1 MTAFPGSYR
10 RATWLGLGVLLLG
23 LILAAVLAVDR
34 LTERR
39 AVDAERDRLSGM
51 ARLASLSYQRQ
62 VDKFQLVA
70 TTLSADPDVGDLL
83 DSRTVTAGSRLN
95 RRLADL
101 TAALDA
107 SVIYL
112 LDERGMTIAASNWQ
126 QADSFLGENYG
137 FRAYFGQAMTLGQW
151 EQFALGTRSKVPGL
165 FVARRVVTAAG
176 KRGVIVVKIRF
187 DRLEAEWAAS
197 SGIAFVASEQ
207 GVILV
212 TSRPTW
218 RFETTGKIDESERRR
233 LTAQVEY
240 GNAPLRQNALFA
252 QQLVVPNGAEYS
264 RTARFVA
271 ASETLPNGWSVNLL
285 APIEDAVA
293 AARAFGR
300 LVLALVL
307 AGIAALV
314 AAYVLRARAI
324 VTRQQ
329 RETELRIAELK
340 DRLVQA
346 NKLSTLG
353 QIAAGV
359 GHEINQPL
367 TAISLRAQT
376 ARKLIGKGRLDQAAA
391 ALDEIGALTGR
402 AGAITGELRRFAR
415 RADRRIS
422 KVALTDVFAGVELL
436 LGDRIKTTG
445 TELCITGTDIVVLGD
460 QGRLEQVFVNLIQ
473 NALDAM
479 GQGGAIRIV
488 GAATGDAATIQ
499 ITDSGPGI
507 PEAARARLFQPFNS
521 SKDDGLGLGL
531 VICRDI
537 VADMGG
543 ELAFVPDESGACF
556 VVQLK
561 VAQ

>member
-1 MTAFPGSYR
+1 M
-10 RATWLGLGVLLLG
+10 
-23 LILAAVLAVDR
+23 
-34 LTERR
+34 
-39 AVDAERDRLSGM
+39 
-51 ARLASLSYQRQ
+51 
-62 VDKFQLVA
+62 
-70 TTLSADPDVGDLL
+70 
-83 DSRTVTAGSRLN
+83 
-95 RRLADL
+95 
-101 TAALDA
+101 
-107 SVIYL
+107 
-112 LDERGMTIAASNWQ
+112 
-126 QADSFLGENYG
+126 
-137 FRAYFGQAMTLGQW
+137 
-151 EQFALGTRSKVPGL
+151 
-165 FVARRVVTAAG
+165 
-176 KRGVIVVKIRF
+176 
-187 DRLEAEWAAS
+187 
-197 SGIAFVASEQ
+197 
-207 GVILV
+207 
-212 TSRPTW
+212 
-218 RFETTGKIDESERRR
+218 
-233 LTAQVEY
+233 
-240 GNAPLRQNALFA
+240 
-252 QQLVVPNGAEYS
+252 
-264 RTARFVA
+264 
-271 ASETLPNGWSVNLL
+271 
-285 APIEDAVA
+285 
-293 AARAFGR
+293 
-300 LVLALVL
+300 
-307 AGIAALV
+307 
-314 AAYVLRARAI
+314 
-324 VTRQQ
+324 
-329 RETELRIAELK
+329 
-340 DRLVQA
+340 QA

>member
-1 MTAFPGSYR
+1 MELHSRSR
-10 RATWLGLGVLLLG
+10 RQLAWLALGMLLLG
-23 LILAAVLAVDR
+23 AAVAAVLLVDR
-34 LTERR
+34 LAEHR
-39 AVDAERDRLSGM
+39 AVNFERDRLTGM
-51 ARLASLSYQRQ
+51 ARLASSSYQRQ

-70 TTLSADPDVGDLL
+70 TTLSADPDVGNLL
-83 DSRTVTAGSRLN
+83 NHRTAGTEGRLN

-101 TAALDA
+101 TTALDA

-112 LDERGMTIAASNWQ
+112 INDQGLTIAASNWRQ
-126 QADSFLGENYG
+126 PDSFLGENYG
-137 FRAYFGQAMTLGQW
+137 FRAYFRQAMTLGHW
-151 EQFALGTRSKVPGL
+151 EQFALGTRSRVPGL
-165 FVARRVVTAAG
+165 FVARRVETASG
-176 KRGVIVVKIRF
+176 RRGVIVVKIRF

-212 TSRPTW
+212 TSRPVW
-218 RFETTGKIDESERRR
+218 RFETIGKIDDAERRR

-252 QQLVVPNGAEYS
+252 EGSVVHRGAEYN
-264 RTARFVA
+264 RHARYVA
-271 ASETLPNGWSVNLL
+271 VSEALPNGWSVNLL
-285 APIEDAVA
+285 APIEDAVTD
-293 AARAFGR
+293 ARAFGR
-300 LVLALVL
+300 LVLAVILG
-307 AGIAALV
+307 GIAALV

-324 VTRQQ
+324 VSRQQ
-329 RETELRIAELK
+329 RETEQRIAELK
-340 DRLVQA
+340 ERLVQA

-367 TAISLRAQT
+367 TAIGLRAQT
-376 ARKLIGKGRLDQAAA
+376 ARKLIGKGHLEQADA

-415 RADRRIS
+415 RANRRVS
-422 KVALTDVFAGVELL
+422 RVVLADVFAGVELL
-436 LGDRIKTTG
+436 LGDRIRTSG
-445 TELCITGTDIVVLGD
+445 AELVIDGATIAVMSE

-479 GQGGAIRIV
+479 GKGGAIHIAISRL
-488 GAATGDAATIQ
+488 GDTATIR
-499 ITDSGPGI
+499 ITDTGPGI
-507 PEAARARLFQPFNS
+507 PESARERLFLPFNS

-537 VADMGG
+537 LADMGG
-543 ELAFVPDESGACF
+543 ELNFVPDDRGASF
-556 VVQLK
+556 AILLRT
-561 VAQ
+561 AD